1 MKTEFDQADYDALLK
16 YYYEPIVQHNVELPG
31 GRTLRRQTSPP
42 RIEQDTLGFNA
53 LRKTINGLKKSSAP
67 DSHNKIYQLLRELNA
82 WQTRPPSL
90 GGSLPSWQRGL
101 AEESAVTETVDLTA
115 EETVIDVDTYII
127 DVLLVGVLQPKPDPD
142 GGAPRM
148 VAVSKPA
155 LFVKREADDELA
167 ARPMQ
172 PKKRKASAA
181 WEEECAALI
190 ANGDRDAV
198 SAIAA
203 KLKTLQRSA
212 EARLIDLIAAS
223 KPPTP
228 FCRVLLIK
236 SNQEQD
242 EEYEGYDMRVSAEF
256 TAGPQAARFSISF
269 YCKDVGRVAFR
280 LQGHLT
286 IAVESDLFTYKQDE
300 HGDESISDFD
310 DDAIE
315 SFLRDAGLSEAL
327 PQRCPGKWYDVDNL
341 SDEERRR
348 WVYGDVIYD
357 AVGLVQEKHGFRENY
372 PPCHGFRGCGMSLL
386 GMDKQNIYWW
396 LGLEY

>member
-1 MKTEFDQADYDALLK
+1 MAAQTMKTEFDQADYDALLK

-190 ANGDRDAV
+190 ANGDRDARMHKGRH
-198 SAIAA
+198 IFC
-203 KLKTLQRSA
+203 R
-212 EARLIDLIAAS
+212 AAS
-223 KPPTP
+223 MARISGRERASLVR
-228 FCRVLLIK
+228 RV
-236 SNQEQD
+236 
-242 EEYEGYDMRVSAEF
+242 GA
-256 TAGPQAARFSISF
+256 
-269 YCKDVGRVAFR
+269 
-280 LQGHLT
+280 
-286 IAVESDLFTYKQDE
+286 AVERHAPKIMKMSMLVGAMACLAGTRSSSCMPRPVDLDETLEPTFTDGARAAPAVHMSVQ
-300 HGDESISDFD
+300 
-310 DDAIE
+310 
-315 SFLRDAGLSEAL
+315 
-327 PQRCPGKWYDVDNL
+327 
-341 SDEERRR
+341 RRR
-348 WVYGDVIYD
+348 
-357 AVGLVQEKHGFRENY
+357 
-372 PPCHGFRGCGMSLL
+372 
-386 GMDKQNIYWW
+386 
-396 LGLEY
+396 